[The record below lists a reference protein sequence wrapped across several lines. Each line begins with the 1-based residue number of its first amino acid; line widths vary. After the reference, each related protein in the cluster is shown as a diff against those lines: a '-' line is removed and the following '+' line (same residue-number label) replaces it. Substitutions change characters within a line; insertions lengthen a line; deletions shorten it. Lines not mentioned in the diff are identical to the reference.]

1 MHHVERICF
10 DCPREFFFIF
20 PSLSTQSC
28 PWVGWVASTIA
39 EVLKI
44 WKHCVN
50 SFKTRLDKIW
60 LQQAVKFD
68 FTADLRGT
76 RHRTCA
82 ESRDPWVGDQK
93 RLHIWN
99 PRPRFAYSPYN
110 FYCATTTIKGRLLS
124 SRPMLKPFSGEKKLP
139 RRNGTPKWLFLG
151 GNGGLN
157 LKCRFVP
164 WDCTSAGMGDSL

>member
-10 DCPREFFFIF
+10 DCPREFFLFF
-20 PSLSTQSC
+20 RRFRHRVVHGL
-28 PWVGWVASTIA
+28 GWVACTIA

-68 FTADLRGT
+68 FTADLRGM

-99 PRPRFAYSPYN
+99 PRPRFAYSLCN
-110 FYCATTTIKGRLLS
+110 FYWATTTIKGRLLS
-124 SRPMLKPFSGEKKLP
+124 SRPMLKPFSGEKNCP
-139 RRNGTPKWLFLG
+139 VEMGPQNDFFG

-164 WDCTSAGMGDSL
+164 WDCTSPGMGDSL